1 MENFGST
8 VLSGGIVNMGIVEIL
23 IILGI
28 SIGSGVAVV
37 EYQKARQDPPP
48 FKSEAPAKDSDVYFK
63 HEIKINGKESSV

>member
-1 MENFGST
+1 
-8 VLSGGIVNMGIVEIL
+8 MGLIEVL

-48 FKSEAPAKDSDVYFK
+48 FQSHTDAPTFSG
-63 HEIKINGKESSV
+63 EIKIEPMEGEEV